1 MACVLT
7 LDDGKEMY
15 TLTGETGYVWCAIL
29 RKLWRMS
36 SISSLIALL
45 MLLSGSE
52 AQIFFSTLKVVQ

>member
-1 MACVLT
+1 MACELT

-36 SISSLIALL
+36 SISSLIVLL
-45 MLLSGSE
+45 MLLLGSKV
-52 AQIFFSTLKVVQ
+52 QIFSSKLVQ

>member
-36 SISSLIALL
+36 SISCLIALL
-45 MLLSGSE
+45 MLLLGSK
-52 AQIFFSTLKVVQ
+52 AQTFFSKVVQ